1 MNSIIKNM
9 PNVKKFNDYIF
20 DIKTNKT
27 PLMLSGLTDVGK
39 VHMSYATK
47 FYSEKPIIII
57 TYNELQ
63 AKKIINDMKFFTESI
78 EYFPKREIITFD
90 YLAESKDLLFDRIS
104 VLNNIVKNKTKVIVT
119 TIEAVMQKMISKDNL
134 YKHVLTLKSGDTIN
148 LNELKE
154 KLVLLGYE
162 RYDLIEGKG
171 QFSVRGGIVDIAT
184 SQNSGIRIELWG
196 DEIDSIRKFNI
207 MSQRTTE
214 MLDFAEIFPAYEF
227 LLEKDINQVCEK
239 IESKKYQEVL
249 HEKIMQDLSQIKD
262 GDYINKIDKYF
273 DSFYEKT
280 STLLDYIDENF
291 VVFLDE
297 IEKIKS
303 RADAIS
309 KDTENLIKDLVEKN
323 RIVLESFIKNK
334 DFIDFLEKIKTKQV
348 VYLEKQDIGLIDK
361 HSMHAKRNGYS
372 FSYREVK
379 FFRSSMDLLF
389 QKLQK
394 AINTR
399 KETIILRWNTRRMQ
413 KIITVII

>member
-1 MNSIIKNM
+1 MNSIVKNM

-27 PLMLSGLTDVGK
+27 PIMLSGLTDVGK

-78 EYFPKREIITFD
+78 EFFPKREIITFD
-90 YLAESKDLLFDRIS
+90 YLAESKDLLFDRIT

-134 YKHVLTLKSGDTIN
+134 YKHVLNLKTGDIIN
-148 LNELKE
+148 LNDLKE

-171 QFSVRGGIVDIAT
+171 QFSVRGGIIDIAT

-196 DEIDSIRKFNI
+196 DEIDSIRKFSI

-227 LLEKDINQVCEK
+227 LLEKNINQVCEK
-239 IESKKYQEVL
+239 IQNKSYSKIIQEKV
-249 HEKIMQDLSQIKD
+249 MQDISQMKD

-273 DSFYEKT
+273 DSFYDTT
-280 STLLDYIDENF
+280 STLLDYIDENY

-303 RADAIS
+303 KSEAIS
-309 KDTENLIKDLVEKN
+309 KDTENLLKELVEKN
-323 RIVLESFIKNK
+323 RISPESFIKK
-334 DFIDFLEKIKTKQV
+334 QDFVDFLKKIKSKQV

-394 AINTR
+394 AINTS
-399 KETIILRWNTRRMQ
+399 KETVILRR
-413 KIITVII
+413 IS

>member
-1 MNSIIKNM
+1 MNYIIKTM

-27 PLMLSGLTDVGK
+27 PIMLSGLTDVGK

-47 FYSEKPIIII
+47 FYSEKPICII

-63 AKKIINDMKFFTESI
+63 AKKIIADMNFFSESI
-78 EYFPKREIITFD
+78 EFFPKREIMTFD
-90 YLAESKDLLFDRIS
+90 YLAESKDALYDRIS
-104 VLNNIVKNKTKVIVT
+104 VLNNIVKKKTKVIVT

-134 YKHVLTLKSGDTIN
+134 YKYVMNLKPGDTIN
-148 LNELKE
+148 LSELKE

-171 QFSVRGGIVDIAT
+171 QFSVRGGIIDIAT

-196 DEIDSIRKFNI
+196 DEVDSIRKFSI

-214 MLDFAEIFPAYEF
+214 MLDFAEIYPAYEF
-227 LLEKDINQVCEK
+227 LLESDVNSICSK
-239 IESKKYQEVL
+239 IENRDYSKQIE
-249 HEKIMQDLSQIKD
+249 EKVMQDISEIKD

-273 DSFYEKT
+273 NSFYENT
-280 STLLDYIDENF
+280 STLLDYISEDF

-297 IEKIKS
+297 IEKIKG
-303 RADAIS
+303 RAEAIS
-309 KDTENLIKDLVEKN
+309 KDTENLMKELVEKN
-323 RIVLESFIKNK
+323 RIVPESFIQKEN
-334 DFIDFLEKIKTKQV
+334 FVDFLEKIKSKQV

-394 AINTR
+394 AINTSQQ
-399 KETIILRWNTRRMQ
+399 TVVMRWKFRRM
-413 KIITVII
+413 

>member
-1 MNSIIKNM
+1 MNSIIKTM

-20 DIKTNKT
+20 DIKTHKT
-27 PLMLSGLTDVGK
+27 PIMLSGLTDVGK

-47 FYSEKPIIII
+47 FYSEKPICII

-63 AKKIINDMKFFTESI
+63 AKKIIADMKFFTESI
-78 EYFPKREIITFD
+78 DFFPKREIMTFD
-90 YLAESKDLLFDRIS
+90 YLAESKDALYDRIS
-104 VLNNIVKNKTKVIVT
+104 VLNNIVKKKTKVIVT
-119 TIEAVMQKMISKDNL
+119 TIEAAMQKMILKDNL
-134 YKHVLTLKSGDTIN
+134 YKYVMNLKPGDTIN
-148 LNELKE
+148 LTDLKE
-154 KLVLLGYE
+154 KLVRLGYE

-171 QFSVRGGIVDIAT
+171 QFSVRGGIIDIAT
-184 SQNSGIRIELWG
+184 SQNSGVRIELWG
-196 DEIDSIRKFNI
+196 DEIDSIRKFSI

-214 MLDFAEIFPAYEF
+214 MLDFAEIYPAYEF
-227 LLEKDINQVCEK
+227 LLETDVNNICDK
-239 IESKKYQEVL
+239 IESKDYSKQIE
-249 HEKIMQDLSQIKD
+249 EKVMQDINQIKD

-273 DSFYEKT
+273 DSFYEKF

-303 RADAIS
+303 RAEAIS
-309 KDTENLIKDLVEKN
+309 KDTENLIKELVEKN
-323 RIVLESFIKNK
+323 RIVPESFLKNQ
-334 DFIDFLEKIKTKQV
+334 DFINFLEKIKSKQV
-348 VYLEKQDIGLIDK
+348 VYLEKQDIGLINK

-394 AINTR
+394 AINTSQQ
-399 KETIILRWNTRRMQ
+399 TVVMRWKFRRM
-413 KIITVII
+413 

>member
-1 MNSIIKNM
+1 
-9 PNVKKFNDYIF
+9 
-20 DIKTNKT
+20 
-27 PLMLSGLTDVGK
+27 
-39 VHMSYATK
+39 
-47 FYSEKPIIII
+47 
-57 TYNELQ
+57 
-63 AKKIINDMKFFTESI
+63 MKFFTESI

-214 MLDFAEIFPAYEF
+214 MLDTAEIFPAYEF

-394 AINTR
+394 AINTSQA
-399 KETIILRWNTRRMQ
+399 TIILRRNFRRMQ
-413 KIITVII
+413 EIIANII